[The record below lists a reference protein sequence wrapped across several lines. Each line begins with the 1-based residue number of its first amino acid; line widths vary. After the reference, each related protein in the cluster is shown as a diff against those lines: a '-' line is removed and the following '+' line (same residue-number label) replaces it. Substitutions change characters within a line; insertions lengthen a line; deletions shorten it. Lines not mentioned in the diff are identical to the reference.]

1 MQHTIQHLYKTHGDD
16 GLLYAWF
23 LSMHTRVDII
33 LCCQKSENELM
44 LVVNSIYDTLRQLER
59 IANYYDPSSELSQV
73 NQRASTAPVMISQS
87 LYRMISL
94 CTEYHKKT
102 LGCFDVTI
110 HSDNYNQ
117 DTIHSIHLYPE
128 AQSVFFQQAGTTIN
142 LSGFLKG
149 YALDKIR
156 EILKVHI
163 IANALINM
171 GNSSVLALGNHPVG
185 TGWKVSFDDQA
196 STTKNHKTQSI
207 LLNNECLTTSGNNSD
222 DRKHIIS
229 PSSGKPL
236 EGVRQVTVVTDDGTT
251 GEILSTSLFVANQ
264 KQRELIMS
272 EFLPKRV
279 IDFGTVPDGL
289 GNGVF
294 TGKGTPK
301 SGIPSASHPIFCNRG
316 LRLSDSPVL
325 PLGTLLA

>member
-272 EFLPKRV
+272 EFLP
-279 IDFGTVPDGL
+279 
-289 GNGVF
+289 
-294 TGKGTPK
+294 
-301 SGIPSASHPIFCNRG
+301 
-316 LRLSDSPVL
+316 
-325 PLGTLLA
+325 

>member
-251 GEILSTSLFVANQ
+251 GEILNQ
-264 KQRELIMS
+264 PVRSKS
-272 EFLPKRV
+272 KTARV
-279 IDFGTVPDGL
+279 NNERVSPQ
-289 GNGVF
+289 
-294 TGKGTPK
+294 K
-301 SGIPSASHPIFCNRG
+301 SY
-316 LRLSDSPVL
+316 
-325 PLGTLLA
+325 

>member
-1 MQHTIQHLYKTHGDD
+1 MQHTIQHLYKAHGDD
-16 GLLYAWF
+16 SLLYAWF

-163 IANALINM
+163 IENALINM
-171 GNSSVLALGNHPVG
+171 GNSSILALGNHPVG
-185 TGWKVSFDDQA
+185 SGWKIND
-196 STTKNHKTQSI
+196 I
-207 LLNNECLTTSGNNSD
+207 LLHNECLTTSGNDSPN
-222 DRKHIIS
+222 RRHIVS
-229 PSSGKPL
+229 PQNGKL
-236 EGVRQVTVVTDDGTT
+236 VEGVKQIAVVTANGSI
-251 GEILSTSLFVANQ
+251 GEILSTALFAAD
-264 KQRELIMS
+264 S
-272 EFLPKRV
+272 EQTKALMGIYAQCRV
-279 IDFGTVPDGL
+279 YIY
-289 GNGVF
+289 
-294 TGKGTPK
+294 
-301 SGIPSASHPIFCNRG
+301 
-316 LRLSDSPVL
+316 
-325 PLGTLLA
+325 PLC